1 MKPLLATAPDEQR
14 LSPKVRDARARIAFY
29 ASMPGYRAA
38 FEHLGLGALADEAK
52 ALSKAQRWEELP
64 PLIDDEVLNTFVT
77 IGTYDEIAARLLERY
92 GDVVTH
98 CEFSVALGDEGD
110 RSALAGMIADLH
122 AHADT
127 VAGDSTAC

>member
-14 LSPKVRDARARIAFY
+14 LSPKGRER
-29 ASMPGYRAA
+29 P
-38 FEHLGLGALADEAK
+38 
-52 ALSKAQRWEELP
+52 
-64 PLIDDEVLNTFVT
+64 
-77 IGTYDEIAARLLERY
+77 YDVIAARLLERY